1 MKTNPVARQVL
12 RIRFIMLGVILSA
25 VLLGDVV
32 LGGSLVAR
40 FGKAVPPQPDVM
52 QAPNVSLCD
61 VLGSLR

>member
-12 RIRFIMLGVILSA
+12 RIRLVMAGVILFA

-40 FGKAVPPQPDVM
+40 FGKAVPPAPDVV
-52 QAPNVSLCD
+52 QAPNISLCD
-61 VLGSLR
+61 VLGSIR